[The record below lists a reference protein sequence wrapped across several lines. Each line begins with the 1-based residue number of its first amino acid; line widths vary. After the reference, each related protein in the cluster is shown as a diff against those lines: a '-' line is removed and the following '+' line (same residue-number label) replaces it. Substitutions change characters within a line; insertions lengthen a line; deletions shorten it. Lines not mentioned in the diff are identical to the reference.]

1 MTHSLLADLVLVAHL
16 GFIVFAVLGGL
27 LALRIRWLPLVH
39 LPCVAWGAFVE
50 LTGRV
55 CPLTPLENTL
65 RRGAGEVGYEGG
77 FIEHYLVP
85 IVYPDALSPG
95 VQQLLAAGLLA
106 VNVAI
111 YAVILL
117 RRRARRKQYGRGA
130 S

>member
-1 MTHSLLADLVLVAHL
+1 MLRARLADLVLVAHL

-27 LALRIRWLPLVH
+27 LALRVRWLAFPH

-50 LTGRV
+50 LSGRV
-55 CPLTPLENTL
+55 CPLTPLENAL
-65 RRGAGEVGYEGG
+65 RRGAGEGAYSGS

-95 VQQLLAAGLLA
+95 VQLFLAAGLVGFNLA
-106 VNVAI
+106 V
-111 YAVILL
+111 YALVLW
-117 RRRARRKQYGRGA
+117 RHRARP